1 MVPTL
6 RCGLVRSNFCLAI
19 TPPVDL
25 RGARRVDELA
35 CDRLRNFLV
44 AIELHRE
51 RGPPLRRRAQVSG
64 VAEHGR
70 ERDAGADRLRV
81 AARLQALDAAAG
93 LADETALDLLDR
105 LADGL
110 AVGDLGPA
118 DVGVDAELA
127 REPVDDDLEMQLA
140 HA

>member
-35 CDRLRNFLV
+35 CDRLRDFLV

-70 ERDAGADRLRV
+70 ERDARADRLRV
-81 AARLQALDAAAG
+81 AARLEALDAHSARVE
-93 LADETALDLLDR
+93 LAPPRAEVLPRR
-105 LADGL
+105 LY
-110 AVGDLGPA
+110 DLG
-118 DVGVDAELA
+118 
-127 REPVDDDLEMQLA
+127 
-140 HA
+140 HY